1 MSQGKIFK
9 EHKQQPNSY
18 TASSQGGECLGFEYT
33 PVTEPDR
40 LDEYIFTLPSVSI
53 TVTKH
58 HIRGYALEPAII
70 W

>member
-1 MSQGKIFK
+1 MSQEKIFK
-9 EHKQQPNSY
+9 EHKQQPNPSM
-18 TASSQGGECLGFEYT
+18 ASSQGGECLGFEYT

-40 LDEYIFTLPSVSI
+40 PDEYIFMLSSVSI

-58 HIRGYALEPAII
+58 PIRGYALEPEIV